1 MRVAARSFA
10 VSILVL
16 AIAVAAVASAA
27 TAAPQARRAFVTH
40 HEKYWSWA
48 GPRNWHAG
56 SGPYGITILGDED
69 ESLEAARLL
78 LHPCTPAPSVGASAR
93 RYFQSRAPGAGRGPT
108 KCWGEQNQARHRSRT
123 GAQLLPPEPQHRR
136 PRQRQALPRPGRSR
150 LPGARTDLRYRRSL
164 ALVAPARGFGGSL
177 NTLLRVYGSPTSAPA
192 CRRTR
197 TTHGRVNRGRRSR
210 RRDCRGPAL
219 VQGRG

>member
-10 VSILVL
+10 ASILVL

-56 SGPYGITILGDED
+56 SGPYGITILGDGD
-69 ESLEAARLL
+69 ESLDLGFSSIL
-78 LHPCTPAPSVGASAR
+78 CTPAPSVGASAR
-93 RYFQSRAPGAGRGPT
+93 RYFQSQRRALGRGPT
-108 KCWGEQNQARHRSRT
+108 NILGASKIKRVRGRGLGANYFRQSLNIAARANGKRFL
-123 GAQLLPPEPQHRR
+123 GQV
-136 PRQRQALPRPGRSR
+136 ALDYQVPDP
-150 LPGARTDLRYRRSL
+150 TYCYRRSL

-177 NTLLRVYGSPTSAPA
+177 NTLLRVYGSLAYF
-192 CRRTR
+192 
-197 TTHGRVNRGRRSR
+197 
-210 RRDCRGPAL
+210 GPGLPPDPDNPRA
-219 VQGRG
+219 R